1 MTERKQTARKGPPR
15 QSKTAAAKKTRK
27 KPLPVA
33 TEIDMTNVTPV
44 DTCIAYK
51 VVAAT
56 QEGQIM
62 IADLMRRFG
71 FARHTTLVPGD
82 PETTAFHEGGRV
94 VIIHIGRQIDADPAS
109 FEDQNEVE
117 M

>member
-1 MTERKQTARKGPPR
+1 MTKPKKFIVQ
-15 QSKTAAAKKTRK
+15 KKTPKK
-27 KPLPVA
+27 KPPKKKIPVA
-33 TEIDMTNVTPV
+33 TTIDLTDVSPV

-56 QEGQIM
+56 QEGQIV

-71 FARHTTLVPGD
+71 FSRYTTFVPGD
-82 PETTAFHEGGRV
+82 PDRSTLNEGQRTV
-94 VIIHIGRQIDADPAS
+94 VIHIGRQIDADPAS

>member
-1 MTERKQTARKGPPR
+1 MTTRP
-15 QSKTAAAKKTRK
+15 KKTKSTPK
-27 KPLPVA
+27 KPPKKKVPVA
-33 TEIDMTNVTPV
+33 TTIDLTNVSPV

-56 QEGQIM
+56 QEGQIV

-71 FARHTTLVPGD
+71 FARFTTFVSGDPDRTTLN
-82 PETTAFHEGGRV
+82 EGQRTV
-94 VIIHIGRQIDADPAS
+94 VIHIGRMIDADPAS
-109 FEDQNEVE
+109 FEDQEQVE

>member
-1 MTERKQTARKGPPR
+1 MTKP
-15 QSKTAAAKKTRK
+15 KKTPK
-27 KPLPVA
+27 KTTKRAPKKKIPIA
-33 TEIDMTNVTPV
+33 TTIDLTDVSPV

-51 VVAAT
+51 VVAGT
-56 QEGQIM
+56 QEGQIV

-71 FARHTTLVPGD
+71 FSRHTTFVSGD
-82 PETTAFHEGGRV
+82 PNRSTLNEGQRT

>member
-1 MTERKQTARKGPPR
+1 MTKKRHTLGTKLVKGKP
-15 QSKTAAAKKTRK
+15 SK
-27 KPLPVA
+27 KPPKKKIPVA
-33 TEIDMTNVTPV
+33 TTIDLTNVSPV

-56 QEGQIM
+56 QEGQIV

-71 FARHTTLVPGD
+71 FSRNTTYVPGD
-82 PETTAFHEGGRV
+82 PDMTVWREGQRT
-94 VIIHIGRQIDADPAS
+94 VIIHIGRMIDADPAS
-109 FEDQNEVE
+109 FEDQEQVE

>member
-1 MTERKQTARKGPPR
+1 MTKP
-15 QSKTAAAKKTRK
+15 KKTKIKSPPK
-27 KPLPVA
+27 KKIPVA
-33 TEIDMTNVTPV
+33 TTIDLTNVSPV

-56 QEGQIM
+56 QEGQIV
-62 IADLMRRFG
+62 IADLMQRFG
-71 FARHTTLVPGD
+71 FSRCTTLVPGD

-117 M
+117 Y

>member
-1 MTERKQTARKGPPR
+1 MTK
-15 QSKTAAAKKTRK
+15 SKKTPGKSPRK
-27 KPLPVA
+27 TPEKKIPVA
-33 TEIDMTNVTPV
+33 TTIDLTDVSPV

-71 FARHTTLVPGD
+71 FSRCTTLVPGD
-82 PETTAFHEGGRV
+82 SEMTAFQEGHRV

-117 M
+117 Y